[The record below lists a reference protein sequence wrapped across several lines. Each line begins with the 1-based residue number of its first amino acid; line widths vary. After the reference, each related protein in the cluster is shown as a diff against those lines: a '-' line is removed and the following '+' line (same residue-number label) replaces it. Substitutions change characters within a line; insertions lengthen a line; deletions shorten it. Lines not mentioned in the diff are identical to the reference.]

1 MFQQWISHKI
11 AQKQLEPDEF
21 TSSDTLLV
29 TELSWS
35 DIWFYIVDGKN
46 THTLLVARTKEEDS
60 SIHWAQ
66 CMYIRADVQI
76 RKVHLKFPSNHT
88 QISYMCRWLVLCF
101 VLFFIWLLVFFFFFS
116 YFSHSHVPLMTK
128 TYEIIDLN
136 PMTTIFCNVLTWTLM
151 LFYLCLWCMAFCP
164 NKVNSMN
171 CF

>member
-101 VLFFIWLLVFFFFFS
+101 VLFFIWLLVFFFFFFLLFS
-116 YFSHSHVPLMTK
+116 LACTFNDENLWNYWFEPNDDYFLQCIDMNLNAILFMLMM
-128 TYEIIDLN
+128 YGIL
-136 PMTTIFCNVLTWTLM
+136 
-151 LFYLCLWCMAFCP
+151 
-164 NKVNSMN
+164 S
-171 CF
+171 